1 MSLSV
6 QRKGSTA
13 IKRENSRIAPLVW
26 MQKTWERVKKNWKTH
41 FTCCILCF
49 RDHQIIK
56 HPRRVPQCSS
66 FFPKSRS
73 YEKNSHHRKPLI
85 TKQSRI
91 KANTEHGETETSSG
105 KSVGGKNQRAF
116 FILFRLAWWGVL
128 PFRQETPVTK
138 FVNLILQSTKRK
150 ICSCLTS
157 FFDQIGFQRRY
168 ETYYSGT
175 LNWKFRGRK
184 FRYAQ
189 RILAGLLF

>member
-1 MSLSV
+1 MNAKKL
-6 QRKGSTA
+6 RKSEEEL
-13 IKRENSRIAPLVW
+13 KDPLYLL
-26 MQKTWERVKKNWKTH
+26 H
-41 FTCCILCF
+41 FVF
-49 RDHQIIK
+49 SWSSDHQA
-56 HPRRVPQCSS
+56 PSESS
-66 FFPKSRS
+66 TMQLFFPKSRS

-189 RILAGLLF
+189 RILAELLF

>member
-1 MSLSV
+1 
-6 QRKGSTA
+6 
-13 IKRENSRIAPLVW
+13 

-49 RDHQIIK
+49 RDHQA
-56 HPRRVPQCSS
+56 PSESS
-66 FFPKSRS
+66 TMQLFFPKSRS

-91 KANTEHGETETSSG
+91 KANTEYGETETSSG

-116 FILFRLAWWGVL
+116 FILFRLAWWDVL